1 LSFCWV
7 FKVKRDG
14 TFRARLGGCGYS
26 QKPGINFQE
35 SCSPVINDLVL
46 WIVVFN
52 QMVKRLIAV
61 LLDVEVAFLHGDLK
75 GIIYKECLD

>member
-1 LSFCWV
+1 
-7 FKVKRDG
+7 
-14 TFRARLGGCGYS
+14 
-26 QKPGINFQE
+26 
-35 SCSPVINDLVL
+35 VINDLVL

-75 GIIYKECLD
+75 EIIYKECLD